1 MPFFTNRPAAFLPVL
16 HHMLSS
22 VGLLFCLA
30 GLLLVCRATPCLA
43 GATCSLHV
51 RDCAEA
57 VRPENRPADNF
68 EEGFLFDY
76 TAVPQSSR
84 LPLSLPRPAPSSDT
98 QSTDATAS
106 DPMEQTE
113 APSDTPP
120 PAAQPSAVPAPGSH
134 SATSPEAPA
143 SAAPHS
149 PVGSPAGSVSSVDEA
164 PAPPP
169 WRSMEDGVDYAS
181 LPLPLSS
188 ERQGPQIAMLRLNP
202 DKVDFLLCAI
212 GREGHQ
218 ALTLSEWGERK
229 NLVAAI
235 NASMYLPDGSTST
248 GYMRDGDYTNN
259 GRLVRRFGA
268 FFLANPDRDDL
279 PRATVIDKTRPNWQ
293 EMLSHYELVIQN
305 YRLVDANRQVLWN
318 KGGPWYSISAIGQDG
333 KGNILFLHCRE
344 PIEAATFARGL
355 LLLPL
360 DIRTVMYVEGG
371 GQAGLLLRSR
381 SLRRELVGRRP
392 TDFLATGNLRSPLP
406 NVLGAR
412 LRPPDASPPA
422 SQGRSAD
429 TATGF

>member
-16 HHMLSS
+16 HGVFSS
-22 VGLLFCLA
+22 VWLLCCLA

-57 VRPENRPADNF
+57 VRPENRPADNL

-84 LPLSLPRPAPSSDT
+84 LPLNLSRPAPAKETSPPAT
-98 QSTDATAS
+98 TAS
-106 DPMEQTE
+106 DPAEHAPAEPE
-113 APSDTPP
+113 APARPDQTADS
-120 PAAQPSAVPAPGSH
+120 PAPGSPAAA
-134 SATSPEAPA
+134 SPA
-143 SAAPHS
+143 SPVPADPRPAEDAAPGAAASGDASSAGDAS
-149 PVGSPAGSVSSVDEA
+149 PS
-164 PAPPP
+164 
-169 WRSMEDGVDYAS
+169 WRSMEDGVEYAS
-181 LPLPLSS
+181 LPLPLSM

-235 NASMYLPDGSTST
+235 NASMYLPDGTTST

-259 GRLVRRFGA
+259 SRLVRRFGA
-268 FFLANPDRDDL
+268 FFLARPDRDDL
-279 PRATVIDKTRPNWQ
+279 PRATVIDKTRPDWQ

-318 KGGPWYSISAIGQDG
+318 RGGPWYSISAIGQDG

-412 LRPPDASPPA
+412 LRLPESPAQPH
-422 SQGRSAD
+422 
-429 TATGF
+429 